1 MGFGLCRGD
10 DDTFAGGESVSLE
23 DDGKAE
29 LTQKVGCLD
38 EGFGSL
44 EAGGRDCLQL
54 HEAFGVN
61 FASLQGRVGGGRTDY
76 GHAAATEGVHNSG
89 YERSFG
95 PDYGQVDV
103 EVLR

>member
-10 DDTFAGGESVSLE
+10 DDAFAGGESVSLE
-23 DDGKAE
+23 NDGKAE

-54 HEAFGVN
+54 A
-61 FASLQGRVGGGRTDY
+61 
-76 GHAAATEGVHNSG
+76 
-89 YERSFG
+89 
-95 PDYGQVDV
+95 
-103 EVLR
+103 